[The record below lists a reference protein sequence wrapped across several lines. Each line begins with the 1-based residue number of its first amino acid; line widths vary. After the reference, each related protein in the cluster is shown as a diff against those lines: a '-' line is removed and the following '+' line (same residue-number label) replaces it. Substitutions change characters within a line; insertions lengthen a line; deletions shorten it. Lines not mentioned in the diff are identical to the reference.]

1 MAQRSVERTLPWAVV
16 RWQRPSPGQGHHP
29 IDGKKKG
36 HIAGD
41 VSLSVGRTYVRAMNG
56 IIILLVAV
64 ANACMWREGLA
75 PRKRSD
81 VTCGHQ

>member
-41 VSLSVGRTYVRAMNG
+41 VSLSVEERTVCDEWHHPVGCSGKCLYVERGPRAPE
-56 IIILLVAV
+56 AV
-64 ANACMWREGLA
+64 
-75 PRKRSD
+75 
-81 VTCGHQ
+81 